1 MTTHAPLV
9 IEYVLDGP
17 QRGYRFTTPTH
28 MWREDVIK
36 AVWRGA
42 LPRGQGWG
50 DFTGAQTLKCF
61 PLPDGSVAVCRTAV
75 TDHEDESGRKGI
87 RRTEID
93 ILSVNAYRVALT
105 RRYEALTPGLKADA
119 EFEIA
124 HWGRLRTL
132 QRLNRMGGTAPRLI
146 LTHPFSTPAD
156 WRLMEALLLRLA
168 VNPPDAL
175 RRWGLFSFTTL
186 ALTHHDES
194 RVVTVPAGR
203 LNGDT
208 RDALVVS
215 VG

>member
-1 MTTHAPLV
+1 MTTSPLV
-9 IEYVLDGP
+9 IEYIFDGP
-17 QRGYRFTTPTH
+17 QRGYHFTTPTH
-28 MWREDVIK
+28 GWREDVIK

-50 DFTGAQTLKCF
+50 EFIGAQALKCF
-61 PLPDGSVAVCRTAV
+61 ALPDGHMAVCQTHV
-75 TDHEDESGRKGI
+75 TDREDESGRKGI

-93 ILSVNAYRVALT
+93 ILTANAYRVFLT
-105 RRYEALTPGLKADA
+105 RRYDALTAGLKSDA
-119 EFEIA
+119 EFEVA

-132 QRLNRMGGTAPRLI
+132 NRLNRMGGGAPPQLI
-146 LTHPFSTPAD
+146 VTHPFSTAAD

-168 VNPPDAL
+168 ANPPDAL
-175 RRWGLFSFTTL
+175 RRWGMFSFTTL

-194 RVVTVPAGR
+194 RIVAVPADR

-208 RDALVVS
+208 RDAVVVA